1 MSDYMVQLV
10 IVLLMHT
17 MDFYVVKNFSGR
29 YLVGLR
35 WWSVISPDGL
45 SNTFRFEKTNVT
57 PLSFFTNVASR
68 KSDEGR

>member
-1 MSDYMVQLV
+1 MVQLV

-35 WWSVISPDGL
+35 WWSVIGEDGL
-45 SNTFRFEKTNVT
+45 TSTFRFEKTNVIL
-57 PLSFFTNVASR
+57 PQGFNVASR
-68 KSDEGR
+68 KSDKIR